1 MSATTGR
8 GAVDEMI
15 DVCLGSATYQRE
27 LLRERRISARELLEQ
42 HLALTDALNPQV
54 NAIVTQTIELAR
66 ECADAADRSLARG
79 DGGPLTGLPVAYKDS
94 TPTRGIRTTFGSALF
109 ADHVPEADA
118 IWVERMR
125 AAGAVTVGK
134 TNLPEFAAG
143 SQTYNALF
151 GATRNPFDP
160 TRTCGGSS
168 GGAAAA
174 LATGMVALADG
185 TDMGGSLRNPA
196 SFCNVVGLR
205 PSPGVV
211 PAWPSPSLWEPLSVP
226 GPMGRT
232 VADVALLL
240 SVMQGPDARAP
251 LSGAAGRSAPERA
264 LEQDH
269 RGVRIAWSRTL
280 GGLPVDPRVTEVLE
294 RGRPAFEQIGCV
306 VEAVEPDFTGADEA
320 FETWRAFLFELN
332 LGEAYDEH
340 RDALN
345 EDIRWNIEQGRRMT
359 VGTFAAAERAR
370 VAVSARIRD
379 LLSSF
384 DFLVAPVSQVPPFD
398 VGLRYP
404 TQVGDTTF
412 GSYIEWMRSCSR
424 VSITGLPALSV
435 PFGFTDDGLPVGIQ
449 LIGPMYA
456 DWRVLALGHALE
468 AATGFGRRRPEM
480 VTALASGTSTSRDDS
495 AADGVSPRSA

>member
-1 MSATTGR
+1 
-8 GAVDEMI
+8 MI
-15 DVCLGSATYQRE
+15 DVCLGSATYQRA
-27 LLRERRISARELLEQ
+27 LLRERRISARELLEH
-42 HLALTDALNPQV
+42 HLTLIDALNPQV
-54 NAIVTQTIELAR
+54 NAIVSQTIELAR
-66 ECADAADRSLARG
+66 ERADAADRSLARG
-79 DGGPLTGLPVAYKDS
+79 DGGPLAGLTVAYKDS

-118 IWVERMR
+118 IWVERIG

-151 GATRNPFDP
+151 GVTRNPFDP
-160 TRTCGGSS
+160 TCTCGGSS

-174 LATGMVALADG
+174 LAAGMIALADG

-205 PSPGVV
+205 PSPGIV
-211 PAWPSPSLWEPLSVP
+211 PAWPSPSMWEPLSVP

-240 SVMQGPDARAP
+240 SVMRGPDPRAP
-251 LSGAAGRSAPERA
+251 LSGAVGRPAPERA

-294 RGRPAFEQIGCV
+294 RGRPAFEQIGCA
-306 VEAVEPDFTGADEA
+306 VELVEPDFTGADEA
-320 FETWRAFLFELN
+320 FETWRAFLFEIS
-332 LGEAYDEH
+332 LGEIYDEH
-340 RDALN
+340 PRALN
-345 EDIRWNIEQGRRMT
+345 DDIRWNIEQGRKMT
-359 VGTFAAAERAR
+359 MESFAHAERSR
-370 VAVSARIRD
+370 VAVSARMRD
-379 LLSSF
+379 LLNSF
-384 DFLVAPVSQVPPFD
+384 DFLVAPVAQVPPFD
-398 VGLRYP
+398 VSLRYP
-404 TQVGDTTF
+404 TNIGDSAV

-456 DWRVLALGHALE
+456 DWRVLALGHAIE
-468 AATGFGRRRPEM
+468 AATGFGRRRPAI
-480 VTALASGTSTSRDDS
+480 VTALTAGTS
-495 AADGVSPRSA
+495 AAGEAS